1 MRQPLANLALLLL
14 SRCIPKNP
22 ARTLTGDTSH
32 RVVSLADCASLAC
45 CSVRLFATLVR
56 RDVGRVRRHGAHG
69 IHGWRDASEFIA
81 IAVPSS
87 GSYLSRSASADRTRS
102 ADRHCAVP
110 CARTDNA
117 SESGLYFRGFR
128 LCFHPRG
135 WRERNFADSRLCADH
150 TAEYRSH
157 AHLH

>member
-81 IAVPSS
+81 IAGTTP
-87 GSYLSRSASADRTRS
+87 GGCLPNGCGADCTRS
-102 ADRHCAVP
+102 ADGSSAVP